1 MQNQLSKHQPHGDV
15 FPQAGEV
22 QGLRFSSLGF
32 RRLRFP
38 LQCPQLGFRDLRCR
52 MDELLQKIYVLM
64 SDRRFVVFPGRLD
77 DVSLSANKVK
87 ITKGEKK
94 SNLSWISCLP
104 APEVQ
109 EYVSHL
115 CSYKNTFLEQC
126 AAKRGFAEG
135 VTHTVCST
143 NRLSWEK
150 ITQRSPGF
158 TPTLPD

>member
-22 QGLRFSSLGF
+22 QGLRFSSLGL

-94 SNLSWISCLP
+94 KVISHGSAVCQPQRCKSMSHISVHIKTLSWSNVLLNVALP
-104 APEVQ
+104 R
-109 EYVSHL
+109 VSPTQ
-115 CSYKNTFLEQC
+115 S
-126 AAKRGFAEG
+126 AAQTDSAGKR
-135 VTHTVCST
+135 
-143 NRLSWEK
+143 
-150 ITQRSPGF
+150 
-158 TPTLPD
+158 